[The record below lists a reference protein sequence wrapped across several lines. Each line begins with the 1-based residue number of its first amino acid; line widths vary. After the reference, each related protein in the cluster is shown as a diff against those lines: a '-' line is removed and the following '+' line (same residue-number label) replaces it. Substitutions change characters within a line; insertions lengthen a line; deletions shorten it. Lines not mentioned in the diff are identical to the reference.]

1 MAMVMSIKERIFHSV
16 LFEGLAVTLSIIGL
30 VTFTDHDIISLSGTM
45 MVIATIAMIWNFF
58 FNYYFDRIITGPKE
72 KRSLSLRV
80 IHVILFEAGLL
91 FFTVPAMAY
100 ILSVS
105 LWDAFIMDLAVTIFI
120 TIYAF
125 LFNLIY
131 DNVRASLLQNNE
143 AIS

>member
-45 MVIATIAMIWNFF
+45 IVIATIAMIWNFF

-80 IHVILFEAGLL
+80 IHVISFEAGLL
-91 FFTVPAMAY
+91 FFTIPAMAF

>member
-16 LFEGLAVTLSIIGL
+16 LFEGLAVTLSILGL

-58 FNYYFDRIITGPKE
+58 FNFYFDRIITGPKE

-80 IHVILFEAGLL
+80 IHVISFEAGLL
-91 FFTVPAMAY
+91 FFTIPAMAF
-100 ILSVS
+100 ILSTS
-105 LWDAFIMDLAVTIFI
+105 LWNAFIMDLAVTIFI

>member
-16 LFEGLAVTLSIIGL
+16 LFEGLAVTLSTLGL

-58 FNYYFDRIITGPKE
+58 FNFYFDRIITGPKE

-80 IHVILFEAGLL
+80 IHVISFEAGLL
-91 FFTVPAMAY
+91 FFTIPAMAF
-100 ILSVS
+100 ILSIS
-105 LWDAFIMDLAVTIFI
+105 LWNAFIMDLAVTIFI